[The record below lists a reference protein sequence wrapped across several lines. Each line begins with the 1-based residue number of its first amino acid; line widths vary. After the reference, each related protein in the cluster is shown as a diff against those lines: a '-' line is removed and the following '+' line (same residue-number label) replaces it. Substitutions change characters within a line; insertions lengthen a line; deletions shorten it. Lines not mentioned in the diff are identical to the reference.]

1 MINTIFLAACLVY
14 DMIICLKLT
23 SLRRLINETKETTP
37 QE

>member
-23 SLRRLINETKETTP
+23 SLRRLINENQKAET
-37 QE
+37 QK